1 MFLSKRIVIQVLLI
15 LSLAT
20 ALPVSAFADTA
31 PNSSAAKGT
40 VTGGV
45 TDRSGKPIPNAAVVA
60 LDSRGQTVAQNI
72 TNPDGNYRLNVTP
85 GTYTIEAI
93 YETEGSSSSV
103 TVSSDQT
110 KNANF
115 SLNTLLLG
123 GVVAISGSNGPLPS
137 GTKVRLIDENTG
149 FMYNEASV
157 SPDGAF
163 AVPINEGSYTVA
175 AYSSQGEPYYGSVS
189 GLTTDSSK
197 SPLTINFHPAGKV
210 SGTVQSASGLKTKFK
225 VKALNQ
231 QGMMLNET
239 RADENGLYT
248 LAVPTGRVTIVAA
261 AENDK
266 GIQASAEATIVP
278 GPTTVNLTIMNS
290 GLKVSLANAPTDAT
304 GRVRVF
310 DLLGNAYAPD
320 VEPSSPNGTYAFS
333 LPPGTYIV
341 KASAGAYA
349 GVSQPVT
356 LAPGKNESVAIT
368 LGNAGTLSGKIS
380 YPNSRPQAS
389 FEDISI
395 TVQDKNGQVV
405 DKLAPLHDGSYET
418 MLPVGNYRI
427 TAAAGDSIAVRE
439 NLSILE
445 GQIST
450 YDPTINPTE
459 INGKVTEADGTTIRY
474 ATIVAL
480 SQDGSSYSFT
490 TSKEDGTY
498 SLKVPPGSYTLKT
511 MHYHKVALNKN
522 ISVSRGSSVAVNPV
536 LGAAGIFN
544 GYISNGKTNV
554 GGASAIVLDQT
565 QTPVDRIATHADT
578 GFFSLMLPAGQYTVD
593 SKSFDGNHT
602 PTAITVAAEQTLHQN
617 LTTQAGKIGGTI
629 FAADGKTPLGGVIVR
644 ASNEAHSNYT
654 KTNGDGTFV
663 LFVPAGT
670 YTLTAEKSN
679 LGSITKNVAVSKEKD
694 AFVQASLQSNGVVAG
709 RITNGSNS
717 AAQAWVKVY
726 DSADGLL
733 LEKIQTGQDGAFSIT
748 LPAGTYVFK
757 AESAGFVSVETR
769 VTAMADKIVVNDM
782 TLYTPSGNSS
792 DSGTSSSG
800 QGTSGSAGG
809 SQPSPKPNAAEVV
822 LYSGKDGIVAKE
834 TNSFG
839 QTVSKISIN
848 KDKLA
853 AALQTADSVIV
864 QIDHADDL
872 TKVELPAE
880 SFQNPDKVQAGAL
893 ITLRTDAMEYK
904 LPVRVLHTWT
914 QSLTTFQNIK
924 ITVAIEKLPSS
935 TNEKIIKTNQLTGT
949 LLPNP
954 LNFKITA
961 EGSNGLSQELV
972 NFGSVYVERKIIVP
986 GTIPNRDHVAAVTI
1000 DPVTYEATFIPS
1012 YIEKGENASTVKI
1025 FSTHNSIYTIVT
1037 AHHTFDDI
1045 VGHWAESDIQRLA
1058 SKFIV
1063 KGMTD
1068 KLYEPDKKIT
1078 RAEFTSLL
1086 VRSLGLLEDPGYAT
1100 FHDIQPKDWYAGA
1113 VGAAV
1118 KAGLVNGF
1126 ENGAFEPN
1134 GSITREQMAI
1144 MINRALKAAGS
1155 DSSSKEEADM
1165 RINKF
1170 KDREAISEW
1179 SAASVEQVVRTGI
1192 IEGMTDT
1199 TFEPSLDSTRAQVAT
1214 VLNRFLQYVKF
1225 TN

>member
-15 LSLAT
+15 LSLAI
-20 ALPVSAFADTA
+20 ALPVAAFADAA
-31 PNSSAAKGT
+31 PNSSAIKGT
-40 VTGGV
+40 ISGGV

-60 LDSRGQTVAQNI
+60 LDSHGQTVAQD
-72 TNPDGNYRLNVTP
+72 TTKPDGNYRLNVTP

-93 YETEGSSSSV
+93 YETEGSNSSV
-103 TVSSDQT
+103 TVGSDQT

-115 SLNTLLLG
+115 SLNTLLIS

-175 AYSSQGEPYYGSVS
+175 AYSSRDESYYGSVS
-189 GLTTDSSK
+189 GLTTDSLK
-197 SPLTINFHPAGKV
+197 SPLTINLNPAGKV
-210 SGTVQSASGLKTKFK
+210 SGTIQSASGLKTKFK

-231 QGMMLNET
+231 QGKILNET
-239 RADENGLYT
+239 RADENGHYT
-248 LAVPTGRVTIVAA
+248 LAVPTGRITIVVA
-261 AENDK
+261 AENEK
-266 GIQASAEATIVP
+266 GTQASAEATIVP
-278 GPTTVNLTIMNS
+278 GSTTLNLTVMNS
-290 GLKVSLANAPTDAT
+290 GLKVSLANAPTNSIS
-304 GRVRVF
+304 RIRVF

-320 VEPSSPNGTYAFS
+320 VEPSSPTDTYAFL
-333 LPPGTYIV
+333 LPPGIYIV

-349 GVSQPVT
+349 GISQPVT
-356 LAPGKNESVAIT
+356 LAAGKNESVAIT
-368 LGNAGTLSGKIS
+368 LENAGTLSGKVS
-380 YPNSRPQAS
+380 YPNSRPKTS

-405 DKLAPLHDGSYET
+405 DKLAPLQDGSYET
-418 MLPVGNYRI
+418 LLPAGNYRVA
-427 TAAAGDSIAVRE
+427 TAAGDSVAVKE

-445 GQIST
+445 GQTST

-459 INGKVTEADGTTIRY
+459 IAGMVTEPDGTTIRY

-480 SQDGSSYSFT
+480 SQDGSSYSYT

-522 ISVSRGSSVAVNPV
+522 VSVSRGSSVAINPV

-544 GYISNGKTNV
+544 GYISNGKTNT
-554 GGASAIVLDQT
+554 GGASAIVLDQA

-593 SKSFDGNHT
+593 SKSFDGNQT

-644 ASNEAHSNYT
+644 ASNEAYSNYT
-654 KTNGDGTFV
+654 KTNGDGTFA
-663 LFVPAGT
+663 LFVPAGI
-670 YTLTAEKSN
+670 YTLKAEKSN
-679 LGSITKNVAVSKEKD
+679 MGGITKNVAVSKEKD
-694 AFVQASLQSNGVVAG
+694 AFIQASLQTNGVVTG
-709 RITNGSNS
+709 RIMNESNP

-726 DSADGLL
+726 DSADSRL
-733 LEKIQTGQDGAFSIT
+733 LEKIQTGQGGGFSVT
-748 LPAGTYVFK
+748 LPAGTYVFR
-757 AESAGFVSVETR
+757 AESSGFVSAETR
-769 VTAMADKIVVNDM
+769 VTAIANKIVVSDM
-782 TLYTPSGNSS
+782 TLYSSSDNSS
-792 DSGTSSSG
+792 DSGTPNSG
-800 QGTSGSAGG
+800 QGTAGSAGG
-809 SQPSPKPNAAEVV
+809 SQPTSKPNAAEVV
-822 LYSGKDGIVAKE
+822 LDPSKDGIVVKE
-834 TNSFG
+834 SNGLG
-839 QTVSKISIN
+839 QTVTKITLD

-853 AALQTADSVIV
+853 AALQTAGSVIV
-864 QIDHADDL
+864 QIDRADEM

-880 SFQNPDKVQAGAL
+880 SFQNPDKVQAGAM
-893 ITLRTDAMEYK
+893 ITLRTDVMEYK
-904 LPVRVLHTWT
+904 LPVHVLRTWT
-914 QSLTTFQNIK
+914 QSLTTMQNIK
-924 ITVAIEKLPSS
+924 ITVAIEKLPTSL
-935 TNEKIIKTNQLTGT
+935 NEKIIKTNQLTGT

-954 LNFKITA
+954 MDFKITA

-972 NFGSVYVERKIIVP
+972 NFGAVYVERKIIIP
-986 GTIPNRDHVAAVTI
+986 GTIPNKDHVAAVTI
-1000 DPVTYEATFIPS
+1000 DPVTHEATFIPS
-1012 YIEKGENASTVKI
+1012 YIEKGEKAFTVKI
-1025 FSTHNSIYTIVT
+1025 FSTHNSIYTVAT
-1037 AHHTFDDI
+1037 ANHTFDDI
-1045 VGHWAESDIQRLA
+1045 AGHWAESDIQQLA

-1068 KLYEPDKKIT
+1068 KLYEPDTKIT

-1086 VRSLGLLEDPGYAT
+1086 VRSLGLLEDPSYVT
-1100 FHDIQPKDWYAGA
+1100 FNDIQPKDWYAGS

-1126 ENGAFEPN
+1126 ENGTFEPN
-1134 GSITREQMAI
+1134 GSITREQMAV
-1144 MINRALKAAGS
+1144 MINRALKAVGS
-1155 DSSSKEEADM
+1155 DSSTKDADM
-1165 RINKF
+1165 RIDKY
-1170 KDREAISEW
+1170 KDRGAISEW
-1179 SAASVEQVVRTGI
+1179 SAASVEQAVRIGI
-1192 IEGMTDT
+1192 IEGMTDM

-1214 VLNRFLQYVKF
+1214 VLKRFLQYVKF

>member
-15 LSLAT
+15 LSLAI
-20 ALPVSAFADTA
+20 ALPVSTFADTA
-31 PNSSAAKGT
+31 PNSSAVKAT
-40 VTGGV
+40 VSGGV

-60 LDSRGQTVAQNI
+60 LDSRGQTVAQDI
-72 TNPDGNYRLNVTP
+72 TKPDGNYRLNVVP

-103 TVSSDQT
+103 TVGSDQT

-115 SLNTLLLG
+115 SLNTLLIS

-163 AVPINEGSYTVA
+163 TVPINEGSYTVA

-197 SPLTINFHPAGKV
+197 SPLTINLNPAGKV
-210 SGTVQSASGLKTKFK
+210 SGTIQSASGLKTKFK

-231 QGMMLNET
+231 QGKILNET

-248 LAVPTGRVTIVAA
+248 LAVPTGQVTIIAA
-261 AENDK
+261 AENET
-266 GIQASAEATIVP
+266 GTQASSKATIVP
-278 GPTTVNLTIMNS
+278 GSTTMNLTIMNS
-290 GLKVSLANAPTDAT
+290 GLKVNLANAPTDSN

-310 DLLGNAYAPD
+310 DLLGKAYAPD
-320 VEPSSPNGTYAFS
+320 VEPSSPNGIYAFL
-333 LPPGTYIV
+333 LPPGTYIL

-349 GVSQPVT
+349 GISKPVT
-356 LAPGKNESVAIT
+356 LAAGKNESVAIT
-368 LGNAGTLSGKIS
+368 LENAGNLSGKVS
-380 YPNSRPQAS
+380 YPNIRPQTS

-405 DKLAPLHDGSYET
+405 DKLAPLQDGSYET
-418 MLPVGNYRI
+418 LLPVGNYRAA
-427 TAAAGDSIAVRE
+427 AAAGDSVAIKE

-445 GQIST
+445 GQTST

-459 INGKVTEADGTTIRY
+459 IAGKVTEADGTTIRY
-474 ATIVAL
+474 STIVAL

-522 ISVSRGSSVAVNPV
+522 VSVSRGSSVMVNPV
-536 LGAAGIFN
+536 LSAAGIFN
-544 GYISNGKTNV
+544 GYVSNGKTNA

-565 QTPVDRIATHADT
+565 RTPVDRIATHADT

-593 SKSFDGNHT
+593 SKSFDGNQT

-617 LTTQAGKIGGTI
+617 LTTEAGKIGGTI

-644 ASNEAHSNYT
+644 ASNEAYSNYT
-654 KTNGDGTFV
+654 KTNGDGTFA

-694 AFVQASLQSNGVVAG
+694 AFVQASLQTNGVVAG
-709 RITNGSNS
+709 RITNGSNP
-717 AAQAWVKVY
+717 AIQAWVKVY
-726 DSADGLL
+726 DSADSML
-733 LEKIQTGQDGAFSIT
+733 LEKIQTGQDGAFSVT
-748 LPAGTYVFK
+748 LPAGTYVFR
-757 AESAGFVSVETR
+757 AESSGFVSAETR
-769 VTAMADKIVVNDM
+769 VTAIADKIVVSDM
-782 TLYTPSGNSS
+782 TLYTSSGNSS

-800 QGTSGSAGG
+800 QSATGSAGG
-809 SQPSPKPNAAEVV
+809 SQPTPKPNATEVV
-822 LYSGKDGIVAKE
+822 LYSGKDGIVTKE
-834 TNSFG
+834 TNSLG
-839 QTVSKISIN
+839 QTVTKITLD

-853 AALQTADSVIV
+853 AALQTTGTVVV
-864 QIDHADDL
+864 QIDRADEL

-880 SFQNPDKVQAGAL
+880 LFQNPDKVQAGVL
-893 ITLRTDAMEYK
+893 ITLRTDTMEYK
-904 LPVRVLHTWT
+904 LPVHVLRTWT
-914 QSLTTFQNIK
+914 QSLTTMQNIK

-935 TNEKIIKTNQLTGT
+935 MNEKIIKTNQLTGT

-954 LNFKITA
+954 LDFKITA

-972 NFGSVYVERKIIVP
+972 NFGAVYVERRVIVS
-986 GTIPNRDHVAAVTI
+986 GDISNRDHVTAVTV
-1000 DPVTYEATFIPS
+1000 DPVTHETTFIPS
-1012 YIEKGENASTVKI
+1012 YIEKGENASAVKI
-1025 FSTHNSIYTIVT
+1025 FSSHNSIYTVVT
-1037 AHHTFDDI
+1037 ANHTFDDI
-1045 VGHWAESDIQRLA
+1045 AGHWAQSDIQQLA

-1086 VRSLGLLEDPGYAT
+1086 VRSLGLLEDPSYAT
-1100 FHDIQPKDWYAGA
+1100 FNDIQPKDWYAA
-1113 VGAAV
+1113 SVGAAV

-1126 ENGAFEPN
+1126 ENGTFEPN
-1134 GSITREQMAI
+1134 GSITREQMAV
-1144 MINRALKAAGS
+1144 MINRALKAEGAEP
-1155 DSSSKEEADM
+1155 SSKEADM
-1165 RINKF
+1165 RIDKF
-1170 KDREAISEW
+1170 KDRGAISGW
-1179 SAASVEQVVRTGI
+1179 SAASVEQAVRTGI

-1214 VLNRFLQYVKF
+1214 VLKRFLQYVKF

>member
-15 LSLAT
+15 LSLAI
-20 ALPVSAFADTA
+20 ALPVAAFADTA
-31 PNSSAAKGT
+31 PNSSAIKGT
-40 VTGGV
+40 ISGGV

-60 LDSRGQTVAQNI
+60 LDSRGQTVAQD
-72 TNPDGNYRLNVTP
+72 TTKPDGNYRLNVTP

-93 YETEGSSSSV
+93 YETEGSNSSV
-103 TVSSDQT
+103 TVGSDQT

-115 SLNTLLLG
+115 SLNTLLIS

-175 AYSSQGEPYYGSVS
+175 AYSSRDESYYGSVS
-189 GLTTDSSK
+189 GLTTDSLK
-197 SPLTINFHPAGKV
+197 SPLTINLNPAGKV
-210 SGTVQSASGLKTKFK
+210 SGTIQSASGLKTKFK
-225 VKALNQ
+225 VKALDQ
-231 QGMMLNET
+231 QGKILNET
-239 RADENGLYT
+239 RADENGHYT
-248 LAVPTGRVTIVAA
+248 LAVPTGRITIVAA
-261 AENDK
+261 AENEK
-266 GIQASAEATIVP
+266 GTQASAEATIVP
-278 GPTTVNLTIMNS
+278 GSTTLNLTVMNS
-290 GLKVSLANAPTDAT
+290 GLKVSLTNAPTNSIS
-304 GRVRVF
+304 RIRVF
-310 DLLGNAYAPD
+310 DLLGNAYAPEA
-320 VEPSSPNGTYAFS
+320 EPSSPGSTYAF
-333 LPPGTYIV
+333 LLTPGTYIV

-349 GVSQPVT
+349 GISQPVT
-356 LAPGKNESVAIT
+356 LAAGKNESVEVV
-368 LGNAGTLSGKIS
+368 LGKAGTLSGKVA
-380 YPNSRPQAS
+380 YPNSRPQTS

-405 DKLAPLHDGSYET
+405 DKLAPLQAGSYET
-418 MLPVGNYRI
+418 LLPVGNYRVA
-427 TAAAGDSIAVRE
+427 TAAGDSVAVKE

-445 GQIST
+445 GQTST

-459 INGKVTEADGTTIRY
+459 IAGKVTEADGTTIRY

-522 ISVSRGSSVAVNPV
+522 VSVSRGSSVAVNPV

-544 GYISNGKTNV
+544 GYISNGKTNA
-554 GGASAIVLDQT
+554 GGASAIVLDQA

-593 SKSFDGNHT
+593 SKSFDGNQT

-644 ASNEAHSNYT
+644 ASNEAYSNYT
-654 KTNGDGTFV
+654 KTNGDGTFA
-663 LFVPAGT
+663 LFVPAGI

-679 LGSITKNVAVSKEKD
+679 MGGITKNVAVSKEKD
-694 AFVQASLQSNGVVAG
+694 AFVQASLQTNGVVTG
-709 RITNGSNS
+709 RITNGSNP

-726 DSADGLL
+726 DSADSML
-733 LEKIQTGQDGAFSIT
+733 LEKIQTGQDGAFSVT
-748 LPAGTYVFK
+748 LPAGTYVFR
-757 AESAGFVSVETR
+757 AESAGFVSAETR
-769 VTAMADKIVVNDM
+769 VTAIADKIVVSDM
-782 TLYTPSGNSS
+782 TLYTSSGNSS
-792 DSGTSSSG
+792 DSGTPNSG
-800 QGTSGSAGG
+800 QSTAGSAGG
-809 SQPSPKPNAAEVV
+809 SQPTSKPNAAEVV
-822 LYSGKDGIVAKE
+822 LDPSKDGVVVKE
-834 TNSFG
+834 TNSLG
-839 QTVSKISIN
+839 QTVTKITLD

-853 AALQTADSVIV
+853 IALQTAGSVIV
-864 QIDHADDL
+864 QIDRTDEL

-880 SFQNPDKVQAGAL
+880 SFQNPDKVQAGTL

-904 LPVRVLHTWT
+904 LPVHVLRTWT
-914 QSLTTFQNIK
+914 QSLTTMQNIK
-924 ITVAIEKLPSS
+924 ITVAIEKLPTSI
-935 TNEKIIKTNQLTGT
+935 NEKIIKTNQLTGT

-954 LNFKITA
+954 LDFKITA

-972 NFGSVYVERKIIVP
+972 NFGAVYVERKVIIP
-986 GTIPNRDHVAAVTI
+986 GAIPNRDHVTAVTI
-1000 DPVTYEATFIPS
+1000 NPVTHEATFIPS
-1012 YIEKGENASTVKI
+1012 YIEKGEKASTVKI
-1025 FSTHNSIYTIVT
+1025 FSTHNSIYTVVT
-1037 AHHTFDDI
+1037 ANHTFDDI
-1045 VGHWAESDIQRLA
+1045 AGHWAESDIQQLA

-1086 VRSLGLLEDPGYAT
+1086 VRSLGLLEDPSYVT
-1100 FHDIQPKDWYAGA
+1100 FNDIQPKDWYAGS
-1113 VGAAV
+1113 VGVAV

-1126 ENGAFEPN
+1126 ENGTFEPN
-1134 GSITREQMAI
+1134 GSITREQMAV
-1144 MINRALKAAGS
+1144 MINRALKVAGS
-1155 DSSSKEEADM
+1155 DSSTKDADM
-1165 RINKF
+1165 RIDKY
-1170 KDREAISEW
+1170 KDRGAISEW
-1179 SAASVEQVVRTGI
+1179 SAASVEQAVRIGI
-1192 IEGMTDT
+1192 IEGMTDM

-1214 VLNRFLQYVKF
+1214 VLKRFLQYAKF

>member
-15 LSLAT
+15 LSLAI

-40 VTGGV
+40 VSGDV

-60 LDSRGQTVAQNI
+60 LDSRGQTIAQDI

-103 TVSSDQT
+103 TVSQDQT
-110 KNANF
+110 KTANF
-115 SLNTLLLG
+115 SLNTMLLS
-123 GVVAISGSNGPLPS
+123 GVVTRSGSNGPLPS

-163 AVPINEGSYTVA
+163 TVPINEGSYTVA
-175 AYSSQGEPYYGSVS
+175 AYSSQDEPYYGSVS

-197 SPLTINFHPAGKV
+197 SPLTIELNPAGKV
-210 SGTVQSASGLKTKFK
+210 SGTIQSASGLKAKFK

-248 LAVPTGRVTIVAA
+248 LAVPTGQVAIIAA
-261 AENDK
+261 AENET
-266 GIQASAEATIVP
+266 GIQASSEATITP
-278 GPTTVNLTIMNS
+278 GSTTMNLTVMNS
-290 GLKVSLANAPTDAT
+290 GLKVSLANAPTDST

-320 VEPSSPNGTYAFS
+320 VDPSSPNGTYAFL

-341 KASAGAYA
+341 KASAGAHA
-349 GVSQPVT
+349 GISQPVT

-368 LGNAGTLSGKIS
+368 LGNAGTLSGKVS
-380 YPNSRPQAS
+380 YSDNRPQTS

-405 DKLAPLHDGSYET
+405 EKLVPLHDGSYENL
-418 MLPVGNYRI
+418 LPVGNYRI
-427 TAAAGDSIAVRE
+427 TAAAGDSVALKE

-445 GQIST
+445 GQTSK

-459 INGKVTEADGTTIRY
+459 INGKVTEADGTMIRY

-498 SLKVPPGSYTLKT
+498 SLKVPPGSYTLKA

-522 ISVSRGSSVAVNPV
+522 VSVSRGSSVTVNPV

-544 GYISNGKTNV
+544 GYVSNGKTNV

-565 QTPVDRIATHADT
+565 RTPVDRIATHADT

-593 SKSFDGNHT
+593 SKSFDGNQT
-602 PTAITVAAEQTLHQN
+602 PTAITVAAEQTLHHK
-617 LTTQAGKIGGTI
+617 LTTEASKIGGTI

-644 ASNEAHSNYT
+644 ATNEAYSNYT
-654 KTNGDGTFV
+654 KTNGDGTFA

-679 LGSITKNVAVSKEKD
+679 VGSITKNVAVNKEKD
-694 AFVQASLQSNGVVAG
+694 AFVQASLQTNGVVAG
-709 RITNGSNS
+709 RITNGSNP

-726 DSADGLL
+726 DSADGML

-748 LPAGTYVFK
+748 LPAGTYVFR
-757 AESAGFVSVETR
+757 AESSGFVSAETR
-769 VTAMADKIVVNDM
+769 VTAIADKIVVNDM
-782 TLYTPSGNSS
+782 TLYTTSGNSS
-792 DSGTSSSG
+792 DSSGTSSSS
-800 QGTSGSAGG
+800 QSTAGSASG
-809 SQPSPKPNAAEVV
+809 SQPTPKPYAAEVV
-822 LYSGKDGIVAKE
+822 LDPSKDGIVAKE
-834 TNSFG
+834 TNSLG
-839 QTVSKISIN
+839 QTITKITLD

-853 AALQTADSVIV
+853 SALQTASSVIV
-864 QIDHADDL
+864 QIDRADVL
-872 TKVELPAE
+872 TKVEFPAE

-904 LPVRVLHTWT
+904 LPVHVLRTWT
-914 QSLTTFQNIK
+914 QSLTTMQNIK

-935 TNEKIIKTNQLTGT
+935 MNEKIIKTNQLTGT
-949 LLPNP
+949 LLLNP
-954 LNFKITA
+954 LDFKITA

-972 NFGSVYVERKIIVP
+972 NFGAVYVERKVIVP
-986 GTIPNRDHVAAVTI
+986 DTDPNRDHVTAVTI
-1000 DPVTYEATFIPS
+1000 DPVTHEATFIPS

-1025 FSTHNSIYTIVT
+1025 FSTHNSIYTVVT
-1037 AHHTFDDI
+1037 ANHTFDDI
-1045 VGHWAESDIQRLA
+1045 AGHWAESDIQRLA

-1068 KLYEPDKKIT
+1068 KLYEPDKRIT

-1086 VRSLGLLEDPGYAT
+1086 VRSLGLLEDPGAAI
-1100 FHDIQPKDWYAGA
+1100 FNDIQPKDWYAGS

-1126 ENGAFEPN
+1126 ENGTFEPN
-1134 GSITREQMAI
+1134 GSITREQMAV

-1155 DSSSKEEADM
+1155 DPSSKEAEM
-1165 RINKF
+1165 RIDKF
-1170 KDREAISEW
+1170 KDRGAISEW

-1199 TFEPSLDSTRAQVAT
+1199 AFEPSLDSTRAQVAT
-1214 VLNRFLQYVKF
+1214 VLKRFLQYVKF